1 MKYFTVAIYITISDM
16 LQAMHHKEDAQRRI
30 DDATII
36 TTLIISS
43 RYFGGNIQNTLSYM
57 KSHHCPGML
66 SKSQFNRRM
75 HHIKDL
81 IQDVF
86 EVFSSVFKQENERQ
100 YYLLDSFPVKVCHN
114 IRISRNRLLG
124 YDAIFRGKN
133 ASKREYF
140 YGFKVGVLCT
150 EEGIPVEIALLPGS
164 YHDAQFLNR
173 MDFNIPPKA
182 SIFGDNAFENHDL
195 EDNSGQM
202 GEIMWET
209 MRKKNTTRGD
219 IYQIRLWKKAIRR
232 QIESVFSAI
241 SAALP
246 KTIHAVTPDGFNLK
260 TFMFI
265 FAYAL
270 SFLFYEEG
278 FV

>member
-1 MKYFTVAIYITISDM
+1 MKYFTVAIYITFSDM
-16 LQAMHHKEDAQRRI
+16 LQGMGHQEDPQRRI
-30 DDATII
+30 DDATIL
-36 TTLIISS
+36 TTLVIASK
-43 RYFGGNIQNTLSYM
+43 YFGGNIEKGLGYM

-75 HHIKDL
+75 HSIKDL
-81 IQDVF
+81 IVEVF
-86 EVFSSVFKQENERQ
+86 ELFSIAIKEMNERQ

-124 YDAIFRGKN
+124 VNKVFRGKN
-133 ASKREYF
+133 TSKREYF

-150 EEGIPVEIALLPGS
+150 EAGIPVEIAFLPGA

-173 MDFNIPPKA
+173 MDFNIVPQA
-182 SIFGDNAFENHDL
+182 SIFGDAAFENHDL

-202 GEIMWET
+202 GEIQWET

-241 SAALP
+241 TAAFP

-260 TFMFI
+260 TYMFI
-265 FAYAL
+265 FAYTI
-270 SFLFYEEG
+270 SFFFHENDFL
-278 FV
+278 